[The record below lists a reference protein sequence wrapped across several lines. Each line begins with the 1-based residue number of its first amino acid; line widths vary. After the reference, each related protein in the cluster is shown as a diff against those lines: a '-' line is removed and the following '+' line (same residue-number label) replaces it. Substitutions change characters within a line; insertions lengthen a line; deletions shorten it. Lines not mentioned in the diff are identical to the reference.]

1 MSNIYLVI
9 ISFNLNK
16 QLITEEEDK
25 IWSLMWDFES
35 SLYKYGNIL
44 NPSEFFLTDT
54 GLIKYAAIPDKNA
67 LSDNN
72 MAPYGL
78 AAKMQLEQMGIII
91 SYNILAKYVTDSDE
105 IIMEQNVDNAE
116 FLILYPPKLL
126 EDYESQ
132 LILRTDQRKYLPIYI
147 LNNNEDQHLAEDLTF
162 WRKDYAAIDRL
173 WISSYKKLEPIMAK
187 QKANLDS
194 DISIEG
200 LKIRQRIENV
210 LNKKVFYPLA
220 EWFRKGKYA
229 RSNYSQCPS
238 CGEDWALQEPFLY
251 IFNFKCNKCFL
262 LGYDLSD

>member
-1 MSNIYLVI
+1 MSNIHLVT
-9 ISFNLNK
+9 ISFNHNK
-16 QLITEEEDK
+16 HFTTEEKEQV
-25 IWSLMWDFES
+25 WNLMWTFES
-35 SLYKYGNIL
+35 SLYKHGNIL
-44 NPSEFFLTDT
+44 NPSEFFLTET
-54 GLIKYAAIPDKNA
+54 GFIKYAAIPDKNA

-72 MAPYGL
+72 IAPYGL
-78 AAKMQLEQMGIII
+78 TAKEQLEQIGIII
-91 SYNILAKYVTDSDE
+91 SYNILAKHVTDSDE
-105 IIMEQNVDNAE
+105 IIMEQNIDNAE
-116 FLILYPPKLL
+116 FLILHHSNLL
-126 EDYESQ
+126 RNYESQ
-132 LILRTDQRKYLPIYI
+132 LVLRTDQGKYLPIYL
-147 LNNNEDQHLAEDLTF
+147 LNNSEDTSLVESLTF
-162 WRKDYAAIDRL
+162 WIDDYAAIDRL

-238 CGEDWALQEPFLY
+238 CGEHWALQEPFLY

>member
-1 MSNIYLVI
+1 MSNIYLVT

-16 QLITEEEDK
+16 QLTAEEQDK
-25 IWSLMWDFES
+25 VWSLMWQFES
-35 SLYKYGNIL
+35 SLYKHGNIL

-54 GLIKYAAIPDKNA
+54 GFTMYGAIPDKNA

-72 MAPYGL
+72 IAPYGL
-78 AAKMQLEQMGIII
+78 TAKEQLKKMGIII
-91 SYNILAKYVTDSDE
+91 SYNILAKHVTDSDE
-105 IIMEQNVDNAE
+105 LIMEQSIDNAE
-116 FLILYPPKLL
+116 FLILHPPKFLG
-126 EDYESQ
+126 DYESQ
-132 LILRTDQRKYLPIYI
+132 LILRTDQGKYLPIYI
-147 LNNNEDQHLAEDLTF
+147 LNNNEDPNLAEEITF
-162 WRKDYAAIDRL
+162 WRKDYAAVDRL

-229 RSNYSQCPS
+229 RSNYSQCPF
-238 CGEDWALQEPFLY
+238 CEEHWALQEPFLY